1 MKKTMDVGQVT
12 VDGQSFDVDNL
23 AETNSVLVQAPTVV
37 RWIFQNEEN
46 QMVILEK
53 PRMTTGVGSY
63 IVVEEGSSVGRLSE
77 SQRPEKNTVGRLV
90 KPYVREGTPREVIVG
105 SEVVNAYLQTIK
117 LI

>member
-23 AETNSVLVQAPTVV
+23 AETNSVLHQGATVV
-37 RWIFQNEEN
+37 KWIFQNEES
-46 QMVILEK
+46 QIVILEK

-63 IVVEEGSSVGRLSE
+63 IIVEDGAVGRLSE
-77 SQRPEKNTVGRLV
+77 SQRPERNTVGRLA
-90 KPYVREGTPREVIVG
+90 KPYVRDSVPREVIMG
-105 SEVVNAYLQTIK
+105 SEVVNAYLQTVK